1 MTLAAT
7 IHVDSSALE
16 TSVGHAPDVDVTVE
30 QRTMTADGSLDLTLR
45 GSGPEMNAFEDGLD
59 EDGTVSRWIPVGGTD
74 TRRLYRVR
82 LTQQASSTIRL
93 DRWADGAAIFPS
105 VERTERGWTVEAYV
119 PTRAVLQQFRTNCES
134 DGAGFEL
141 LRVAETEELG
151 DTKQFGLTDLQA
163 ETLLAALDRGYYSV
177 PREANLEEL
186 AEPLGVSHQ
195 ALSERLRRGVGSL
208 IEQTVKD
215 QWVDDA
221 SDDGAGADPE
231 RAGTTSKSPSS
242 RDGTLERPIA
252 FSL

>member
-1 MTLAAT
+1 MTLSAT
-7 IHVDSSALE
+7 IRVDSSALE
-16 TSVGHAPDVDVTVE
+16 TSVGRAPGVDVTAE

-45 GSGPEMNAFEDGLD
+45 ASGADLDAFEDGFD
-59 EDGTVSRWIPVGGTD
+59 EDGSVSRWIPVGGSD

-82 LTQQASSTIRL
+82 LTEQASSTIRL

-105 VERTERGWTVEAYV
+105 VERTERGWTVETYV
-119 PTRAVLQQFRTNCES
+119 PTRAVLRQFRTNCES

-141 LRVAETEELG
+141 LRIAETDELG
-151 DTKQFGLTDLQA
+151 DTRQFGLTDLQA

-215 QWVDDA
+215 QWVEDDPE
-221 SDDGAGADPE
+221 DGAGADPE
-231 RAGTTSKSPSS
+231 RPLATSTSPSS
-242 RDGTLERPIA
+242 GDGTIERPIA